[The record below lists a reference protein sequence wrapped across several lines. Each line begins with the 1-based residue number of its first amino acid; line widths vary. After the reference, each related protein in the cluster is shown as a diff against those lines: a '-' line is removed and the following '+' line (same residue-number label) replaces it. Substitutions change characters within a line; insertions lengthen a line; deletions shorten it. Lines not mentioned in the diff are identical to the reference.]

1 MTEDQLIDAAER
13 EMDLYRDEITRL
25 RAAHEAEIAG
35 LVDQRNRVSDTADR
49 LRDELAALRHAVA
62 GLASELAVEA
72 EVTSP
77 SAKSRAQSDAAA
89 RIRGLLGDREVIG
102 SAGTEHLAALIA
114 EGGRA

>member
-1 MTEDQLIDAAER
+1 MTEDQLYDAAER
-13 EMDLYRDEITRL
+13 EMDLYRAEMTRVQ
-25 RAAHEAEIAG
+25 AA
-35 LVDQRNRVSDTADR
+35 
-49 LRDELAALRHAVA
+49 RDEYRDNAILHIRERDEAREQLAALRHAMA

-102 SAGTEHLAALIA
+102 SAGTEHLAALIT
-114 EGGRA
+114 EGRRA